1 MHALTRRAALALLVA
16 APAAA
21 QEPSAEAAG
30 RRLVLNGSGVR
41 RFVGFP
47 VFRGWLY
54 LAARESDAARIIA
67 SPDPKLLRL
76 RYLRDVPRDRLVSTW
91 EEAFATHCR
100 CGVPP
105 DFRARFRD
113 LREGEVETWVFTAA
127 GAEVR
132 YGAEAP
138 ARVPSAD
145 APRLLAYFIGPDAPS
160 EGLRSGLLG
169 LG

>member
-1 MHALTRRAALALLVA
+1 MEV
-16 APAAA
+16 
-21 QEPSAEAAG
+21 AG

-41 RFVGFP
+41 RFVTIP

-54 LAARESDAARIIA
+54 LEARESDAARIIA
-67 SPDPKLLRL
+67 SPAPKMLRL
-76 RYLRDVPRDRLVSTW
+76 RYLRDVSRDRLVSTW
-91 EEAFATHCR
+91 EDAFATYCR
-100 CGVPP
+100 CAVPP

-132 YGAEAP
+132 YGDEAL
-138 ARVPSAD
+138 ARVPPAD

-160 EGLRSGLLG
+160 EGLRRGLLG
-169 LG
+169 LA